1 MAGERTFV
9 VKILGNADGAITAF
23 KKLAREGTDAFEQ
36 VQSIGGKLGSAFDV
50 VQKGALIALGALT
63 AVGGAAIG
71 AVAAAAADEASQKSL
86 EAQLIRSAGAT
97 TAQVSAT
104 EAFIEQAML
113 ATGIADDELRPAFG
127 NLARA
132 TGDLEKS
139 QRLFTLA
146 LDISASTGRDLEAVT
161 LGLGRAATGNI
172 GALTRLGIPL
182 DENTKKTKDF
192 GAALLTLEQQFG
204 GAAAVAA
211 DTFSGRVKILKTSL
225 GEVVEQIGFALLPTA
240 ERLVEFLQK
249 RLLPALQA
257 AADGF
262 REEGLTG
269 ALKYFLAALGPFG
282 VKVIDTIEAISLSV
296 ITLGGHLDVVAAIIA
311 AGAFVAQPS
320 KALDIFNGII
330 NRSENAAANASAK
343 FDALRLSILNTGNAL
358 NFANNQISP
367 LIDQTDRIGSKI
379 LPKAKESTD
388 DFDAALKKVG
398 GGGGS
403 ANKVKK
409 AVEDVAKSVE
419 ATVNVF
425 DELSKALKTVTSQ
438 QKSFDAAQKSSL
450 NAKKNLA
457 KSDLSLADAQAQF
470 NQAVQ
475 GFGADSAEAKDAQKK
490 LSIANRAVAQAGFRV
505 EDSIFAVQDAEKK
518 LAETRKDPESNPR
531 MIREAEIALEEAK
544 LRVVEAIEAEDEA
557 TLARTESQVKL
568 NEVINGAIVGS
579 VIYDSLLKELNEAKD
594 AQTEASERATEAIQN
609 ETDAFNDLAEAIRNA
624 AIAQG
629 NIPVAVAP
637 VFRPEEIDKGFSL
650 PTLPTVPA
658 PAGAIS
664 SATQVPSGGTTIVV
678 NTGVGTNGIEAGR
691 QIVQLLQQYTAVDA
705 YAIDKLG
712 FAPRR

>member
-63 AVGGAAIG
+63 AVGGAALG

-97 TAQVSAT
+97 NAQVAAT

-211 DTFSGRVKILKTSL
+211 DTFSGRVKILRTSL
-225 GEVVEQIGFALLPTA
+225 GEVVEEIGFALLPTA

-262 REEGLTG
+262 REEGLSG

-320 KALDIFNGII
+320 KALDIFNGIL
-330 NRSENAAANASAK
+330 NRSNNAASNASAK
-343 FDALRLSILNTGNAL
+343 FDALRLSIINTGNAL

-367 LIDQTDRIGSKI
+367 LIDQTDRIGQKV

-388 DFDAALKKVG
+388 DFNEALKKVG

-403 ANKVKK
+403 APKVKK

-438 QKSFDAAQKSSL
+438 QKSFDSAQKSSL
-450 NAKKNLA
+450 NAKKQLV

-470 NQAVQ
+470 NQAVK
-475 GFGADSAEAKDAQKK
+475 GFGADSVQAKDAQKK

-518 LAETRKDPESNPR
+518 LAETRADPDSNPR

-579 VIYDSLLKELNEAKD
+579 VVYDSLLKDLNEAKD

-664 SATQVPSGGTTIVV
+664 GTTQVPSSGATIVV

-705 YAIDKLG
+705 FAIDKLG